1 LTEEP
6 SVDATLDRLD
16 AVIAR
21 LAEAR
26 EPIEDLVVAY
36 EEGTRLLVEAE
47 QHLNR
52 LADAA
57 KE

>member
-21 LAEAR
+21 L
-26 EPIEDLVVAY
+26 
-36 EEGTRLLVEAE
+36 
-47 QHLNR
+47 NR